1 VTPARILLLP
11 VVAAVLSTGTVSAQT
26 AASRIV
32 LATIADA
39 GGRPLTD
46 LGEDDFVVHESD
58 QLREILSV
66 RLADYPIVLVVDNID
81 TAARDLDALRRAASR
96 FMARIGRERAVAI
109 GAVAHPATMLT
120 SFEDDRASAAAAI
133 EGLDSHPSGT
143 DPHGNAV
150 LRSIG
155 NAARA
160 IRATEAPFS
169 AIIVVSAADLDV
181 PATPDGDWLNP
192 VQTGRTAVH
201 VIART
206 EAGSARAVGTLGDAL
221 RVLSD
226 QTRGQFT
233 AIFSIVSYQ
242 AALDRLAD
250 RLSSEMM
257 IEFIEPPGAVPGD
270 DVKVGVR
277 IPGARVTGLGVS
289 R

>member
-1 VTPARILLLP
+1 
-11 VVAAVLSTGTVSAQT
+11 
-26 AASRIV
+26 
-32 LATIADA
+32 
-39 GGRPLTD
+39 
-46 LGEDDFVVHESD
+46 
-58 QLREILSV
+58 
-66 RLADYPIVLVVDNID
+66 
-81 TAARDLDALRRAASR
+81 
-96 FMARIGRERAVAI
+96 MARIGRERAVAI
-109 GAVAHPATMLT
+109 GAAAHPATLLT
-120 SFEDDRASAAAAI
+120 SFEDDRARAAAAI
-133 EGLDSHPSGT
+133 EGLESHPSGT
-143 DPHGNAV
+143 DPDGGAV
-150 LRSIG
+150 LRSVG

-160 IRATEAPFS
+160 IRATGAPFS
-169 AIIVVSAADLDV
+169 AIVLVSATDLDV
-181 PATPDGDWLNP
+181 PVTRDGDLLNP

-206 EAGSARAVGTLGDAL
+206 APGSSKAAGTLGEAL

-233 AIFSIVSYQ
+233 AIFSVVSFQ

-250 RLSSEMM
+250 RLSTEMM